1 MRIRARCMTLIMALL
16 LSIGTAFGQGAQ
28 AKYVFLFIGDGMA
41 LAQVSAAE
49 IYAKSLAG
57 KEHGFNKLGFTQF
70 PAQGIATT
78 YDSSSIITDSA
89 SAITAIATGNKT
101 LSGVINMDPGKTK
114 KFKTIAEYAKE
125 QGMKVGVVSTVS
137 LDHATPAG
145 YYAKVPSRNNYYDI
159 GLQLVASGFDYFAGG
174 GFLQLKGKNGD
185 QPDIIDL
192 AKKNGYTFV
201 NSIDAFRALTPSA
214 GKVLAINP
222 TLQDSMAMPY
232 EIDRDSRDLSLVDYV
247 SKGIELLDN
256 PKGFFFAIES
266 GKIDWAC
273 HANDAAASINDTLAF
288 DRAVMRAVEF
298 QKKHP
303 TETLII
309 VTGDHETGGMSI
321 GFAGTQ
327 YSTFFEKVSLQE
339 GSYVAF
345 NDKILVPYKKQ
356 HTLATAKLSDLLPTI
371 EDFFGIDYEKL
382 DDPSKE
388 MLQRSF
394 IRSMKGEIERAPQ
407 ENVYQLYGGYEPLT
421 VTLTHLAN
429 QAAGIGWTSYAHTG
443 VPVPVYALG
452 VSQNLFDGYYDN
464 TDLFY
469 KMASTMGIKVPAAS
483 VASK

>member
-1 MRIRARCMTLIMALL
+1 MTLMMALL

-49 IYAKSLAG
+49 IYAKSLTG

-78 YDSSSIITDSA
+78 YDTSSIITDSA

-159 GLQLVASGFDYFAGG
+159 SLQLVASGFDYFAGG
-174 GFLQLKGKNGD
+174 GFLQPKGKNGD
-185 QPDIIDL
+185 QLDIIDL

-201 NSIDAFRALTPSA
+201 NSVDAFRALTPST

-288 DRAVMRAVEF
+288 DRAIMRAVEF

-303 TETLII
+303 TET
-309 VTGDHETGGMSI
+309 
-321 GFAGTQ
+321 
-327 YSTFFEKVSLQE
+327 
-339 GSYVAF
+339 
-345 NDKILVPYKKQ
+345 
-356 HTLATAKLSDLLPTI
+356 
-371 EDFFGIDYEKL
+371 
-382 DDPSKE
+382 
-388 MLQRSF
+388 
-394 IRSMKGEIERAPQ
+394 
-407 ENVYQLYGGYEPLT
+407 
-421 VTLTHLAN
+421 
-429 QAAGIGWTSYAHTG
+429 
-443 VPVPVYALG
+443 
-452 VSQNLFDGYYDN
+452 
-464 TDLFY
+464 TD
-469 KMASTMGIKVPAAS
+469 
-483 VASK
+483 

>member
-1 MRIRARCMTLIMALL
+1 
-16 LSIGTAFGQGAQ
+16 
-28 AKYVFLFIGDGMA
+28 MA

-57 KEHGFNKLGFTQF
+57 KEHGFSKLGFTQF

-125 QGMKVGVVSTVS
+125 QGMKVGVVTTVS

-145 YYAKVPSRNNYYDI
+145 YYAKVPSRSNYYDI
-159 GLQLVASGFDYFAGG
+159 SLQLVASGFDYFAGG
-174 GFLQLKGKNGD
+174 GFLQPKGKNGD

-201 NSIDAFRALTPSA
+201 NS
-214 GKVLAINP
+214 V
-222 TLQDSMAMPY
+222 

-288 DRAVMRAVEF
+288 DRAIMRAVEF

-303 TETLII
+303 TET
-309 VTGDHETGGMSI
+309 
-321 GFAGTQ
+321 
-327 YSTFFEKVSLQE
+327 
-339 GSYVAF
+339 
-345 NDKILVPYKKQ
+345 
-356 HTLATAKLSDLLPTI
+356 
-371 EDFFGIDYEKL
+371 
-382 DDPSKE
+382 
-388 MLQRSF
+388 
-394 IRSMKGEIERAPQ
+394 
-407 ENVYQLYGGYEPLT
+407 
-421 VTLTHLAN
+421 
-429 QAAGIGWTSYAHTG
+429 
-443 VPVPVYALG
+443 
-452 VSQNLFDGYYDN
+452 
-464 TDLFY
+464 TD
-469 KMASTMGIKVPAAS
+469 
-483 VASK
+483 

>member
-247 SKGIELLDN
+247 SKGIELLD
-256 PKGFFFAIES
+256 
-266 GKIDWAC
+266 
-273 HANDAAASINDTLAF
+273 
-288 DRAVMRAVEF
+288 
-298 QKKHP
+298 
-303 TETLII
+303 
-309 VTGDHETGGMSI
+309 
-321 GFAGTQ
+321 
-327 YSTFFEKVSLQE
+327 
-339 GSYVAF
+339 
-345 NDKILVPYKKQ
+345 
-356 HTLATAKLSDLLPTI
+356 
-371 EDFFGIDYEKL
+371 
-382 DDPSKE
+382 
-388 MLQRSF
+388 
-394 IRSMKGEIERAPQ
+394 
-407 ENVYQLYGGYEPLT
+407 
-421 VTLTHLAN
+421 
-429 QAAGIGWTSYAHTG
+429 
-443 VPVPVYALG
+443 
-452 VSQNLFDGYYDN
+452 
-464 TDLFY
+464 
-469 KMASTMGIKVPAAS
+469 
-483 VASK
+483 